1 MNSLLTHT
9 LPVFPCHND
18 PRELANDFNLFY
30 KEKVDAINAIIP
42 DQPLIL
48 QPSDRTGWSEFDLVD
63 AKTLENCINS
73 LSTASAFQDP
83 MPASLFKKLCLRKI
97 DDFLNLV
104 NCCLVRG
111 VFPNCLKE
119 GVIKPLHKSGKDK
132 QFLASYRPVTNL
144 KWLGKLVEKVVQN
157 QLTGHLDTTSK
168 WLPMQS
174 AYRSNNSTETALI
187 WCTNAVLSKVSK
199 KTSVLMIS
207 LDLSSAFDTVQH
219 DILINILKN
228 SFQFSGTVAN
238 FFDSYLRNR
247 TMKVLIPNALSESIK
262 QETGVPQGS
271 ILGPILFLLYLS
283 PLFDKLDELKCVY
296 HFYADDSQFFF
307 EVTDRQ
313 LEPTY
318 EEILGEIELCFTSL
332 KLKLNKDK
340 TDIIV
345 FKHTLNRSFSLQV
358 TPFGDP
364 LIEKQRI
371 KILGFLLDTSLSL
384 EDQISSVRKSCFY
397 YLRKLFSCRQFLD
410 KELKT
415 LFVRCYV
422 LSRLDYCNVLYLG
435 LPESKLKKLQNVQ
448 NVAPRFV
455 FNQPRFSRTSEL
467 MKKLHWLPIKQRIQ
481 YKAGCLMH
489 KVKHGKPPTYLKDLF
504 QLNSSSSNPSRREL
518 FQVPAVKTNYEKRAF
533 MNSGCY
539 YWNSLPSYVRNESNY
554 KCFKTMLKTLL
565 FCLAY

>member
-1 MNSLLTHT
+1 ML
-9 LPVFPCHND
+9 
-18 PRELANDFNLFY
+18 
-30 KEKVDAINAIIP
+30 
-42 DQPLIL
+42 
-48 QPSDRTGWSEFDLVD
+48 SD
-63 AKTLENCINS
+63 
-73 LSTASAFQDP
+73 
-83 MPASLFKKLCLRKI
+83 
-97 DDFLNLV
+97 
-104 NCCLVRG
+104 
-111 VFPNCLKE
+111 
-119 GVIKPLHKSGKDK
+119 
-132 QFLASYRPVTNL
+132 
-144 KWLGKLVEKVVQN
+144 
-157 QLTGHLDTTSK
+157 
-168 WLPMQS
+168 
-174 AYRSNNSTETALI
+174 
-187 WCTNAVLSKVSK
+187 
-199 KTSVLMIS
+199 
-207 LDLSSAFDTVQH
+207 
-219 DILINILKN
+219 
-228 SFQFSGTVAN
+228 
-238 FFDSYLRNR
+238 
-247 TMKVLIPNALSESIK
+247 SIK

-283 PLFDKLDELKCVY
+283 PLFDNLDELKCVY
-296 HFYADDSQFFF
+296 HFYADDSQFFY
-307 EVTDRQ
+307 EVTDGQ

-364 LIEKQRI
+364 LNEKQRI

-410 KELKT
+410 KELKI

-435 LPESKLKKLQNVQ
+435 LPESKLKKLLNVQ
-448 NVAPRFV
+448 NVAARFV

-467 MKKLHWLPIKQRIQ
+467 MKKLNWLPIKQRIQ
-481 YKAGCLMH
+481 YQAGSLMH

-518 FQVPAVKTNYEKRAF
+518 FRVPAVKTNYENRAF